1 MFEMFS
7 GWTRGDY
14 LSLIGIFVSAI
25 MTVTLYFLQKRI
37 SDKQKIDH
45 RLEIESSVGE
55 KLHEMQQGKASRKV
69 ELYNVKLLGKK
80 YFSGNKR
87 SKIWGYPFHGAEL
100 HSVNFDGLEFVINI
114 EEWHGKRYHKV
125 GLVPFD
131 RILGIKPHG
140 DGSFNGMILFVKP
153 KLLQRDKY
161 SIAYTAF
168 RYYRVNDVLQTVSIK
183 PFVIKIRDI
192 FKSIFY
198 HLRYSFYYRW
208 KRR

>member
-1 MFEMFS
+1 MFEMFI
-7 GWTRGDY
+7 GWPRSDY

-25 MTVTLYFLQKRI
+25 IAVALYFLQKRI
-37 SDKQKIDH
+37 SDKQNVDH
-45 RLEIESSVGE
+45 RLEIENAVGK
-55 KLHEMQQGKASRKV
+55 KLNEMQHHKSSRKIQF
-69 ELYNVKLLGKK
+69 YNVKLLNKR
-80 YFSGNKR
+80 YFAENKR
-87 SKIWGYPFHGAEL
+87 SRIWGYPYHGAEF

-114 EEWHGKRYHKV
+114 EKWNGKQYYKV

-131 RILGIKPHG
+131 RILGIKPDG
-140 DGSFNGMILFVKP
+140 DGSFSGMILFVKP

-168 RYYRVNDVLQTVSIK
+168 RYYRINNVIQTVTVK

-192 FKSIFY
+192 SKSIFY

-208 KRR
+208 KKR